1 MLDGEDPKKKLKKY
15 LFDRVR
21 DDIVRINMEW
31 LPENLRTKI
40 EEIELRNFYK
50 ELKQKYNK

>member
-1 MLDGEDPKKKLKKY
+1 MLDGEDSKKKLKKY
-15 LFDRVR
+15 FFDRVR